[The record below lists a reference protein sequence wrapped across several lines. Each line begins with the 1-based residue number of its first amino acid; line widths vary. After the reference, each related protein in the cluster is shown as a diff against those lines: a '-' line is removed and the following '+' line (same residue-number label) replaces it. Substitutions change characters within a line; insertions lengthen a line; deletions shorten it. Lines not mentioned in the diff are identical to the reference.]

1 MSNDIDIIM
10 LRKKELKEELVILQR
25 KMLEVETEMMKL
37 ETKIAQF
44 SEINIADNLVLSPQ
58 QKAIVES
65 NEKNI
70 MVIAC
75 PGSGKTHTLV
85 SRYIH
90 LVTKLKVD
98 PNNVILITFTKKAG
112 MEMNER
118 INNIIPN
125 LIF

>member
-10 LRKKELKEELVILQR
+10 LRKKELQSELVILQR

-90 LVTKLKVD
+90 LVTKMKVD
-98 PNNVILITFTKKAG
+98 PNNVILNPDSLK
-112 MEMNER
+112 
-118 INNIIPN
+118 
-125 LIF
+125 